1 MISFV
6 VPTNGG
12 SVDVSSSV
20 FTVLVAICK
29 LVAFL
34 VAIRKLVAFLVAIC
48 KLVALLFCNSVVEIP
63 QNLVAILD

>member
-1 MISFV
+1 VIAMITFV

-34 VAIRKLVAFLVAIC
+34 VAICKLVAFFVAI
-48 KLVALLFCNSVVEIP
+48 VN
-63 QNLVAILD
+63 